1 MHRSL
6 KAYYLTGSVTMEI
19 RVGCLIV
26 IFQVSKHSD
35 ISLLQHFNITLS
47 LGAIPNNAFPED
59 TPKDFEGIRTACIL

>member
-47 LGAIPNNAFPED
+47 LGAIPNNVFPED